1 VKINNHGDVVGS
13 SAINGVSHATLWLST
28 GAVKD
33 LGGLF
38 TSQDSFAD
46 DINDSRMV
54 TLSGFLDV
62 LPGFN
67 VFVWSE
73 RMGLV
78 GIGEGGAGYIDDHG
92 NVAGSFDEDNMY
104 LWSRLRGRRLV
115 ELPDGGV
122 SGINSG
128 YVLAF
133 STFTGVP
140 FSIDE
145 ALLYSIK
152 SGRRRF
158 LGLLP
163 LDGQQGFEDESIPF
177 GLNRFKLA
185 VGGSFPDMRAWLWTP
200 WTGILDLNDLIEAPG
215 WQLFYG
221 AAINDK
227 VQIVGQGTLN
237 GVSHAFLL
245 TLVPRRR

>member
-1 VKINNHGDVVGS
+1 
-13 SAINGVSHATLWLST
+13 LST
-28 GAVKD
+28 GTVKD

-62 LPGFN
+62 LPGLN

-73 RMGLV
+73 KMGLV
-78 GIGEGGAGYIDDHG
+78 AIGEGGAGYIDDLG
-92 NVAGSFDEDNMY
+92 NVAGSFDKGNMY
-104 LWSRLRGRRLV
+104 LWSRFGGRRLV

-122 SGINSG
+122 SGINFG
-128 YVLAF
+128 YVLAV

-145 ALLYSIK
+145 GLLYNIR
-152 SGRRRF
+152 SGKRQF

-163 LDGQQGFEDESIPF
+163 LVGQQGFEFESLPL
-177 GLNRFKLA
+177 GLNLFRQV
-185 VGGSFPDMRAWLWTP
+185 VGGSFPDMRGWLWTP
-200 WTGILDLNDLIEAPG
+200 WTGILDLNQLIKAPG
-215 WQLFYG
+215 WQVYYG

-227 VQIVGQGTLN
+227 MQIVGQGTLN
-237 GVSHAFLL
+237 DSSHAFLL
-245 TLVPRRR
+245 TFAPKRK